1 MQQKLRDLPV
11 PHDATP
17 KVDELSAARGIAI
30 GSVFG
35 GGLWFLIV
43 YALQVVIPR
52 SA

>member
-1 MQQKLRDLPV
+1 MQQKPRDLSV

-30 GSVFG
+30 GSLCGGVF
-35 GGLWFLIV
+35 WVLIV

-52 SA
+52 ST